1 MTSQSYGDFTFVLG
15 PPSGDRYDILRNFAL
30 ENGEDFSTTY
40 KSYSEQMISSAEHS
54 GQLDHLF
61 SVALN
66 ETIQINRVFPTFQFW
81 LKRKEEFHKFYLSP
95 DDKSAEI
102 PAFMVFP
109 SEFTDCSGSGLAVN
123 VEVHH
128 ANFVG
133 AAIGK
138 SLKLD
143 WVQVIGT
150 HSSELEEIG
159 RTKR

>member
-1 MTSQSYGDFTFVLG
+1 MTPQSYRDFTFVLG
-15 PPSGDRYDILRNFAL
+15 PPNGDRYEMLRNFAL

-40 KSYSEQMISSAEHS
+40 RNYAGHMFSSAETGELIDS
-54 GQLDHLF
+54 LF

-66 ETIQINRVFPTFQFW
+66 EIIQTNRLFPTFQFW

-95 DDKSAEI
+95 DDESAEI

-109 SEFTDCSGSGLAVN
+109 PEFTDCSGSCLDVN
-123 VEVHH
+123 VEMDH

-133 AAIGK
+133 ATIGK

-143 WVQVIGT
+143 WVQVMGT
-150 HSSELEEIG
+150 HSGELEELG
-159 RTKR
+159 RTR